1 MELRE
6 VIGRRRSIRFVKPY
20 KPVEKEK
27 IQVMFEAARIA
38 SHWGNVQTLR
48 AIAVF
53 KDSTEKDLV
62 DSLDGMIV
70 GWQVKIAPVIIFWY
84 LDPDAVDGQT
94 ESLLKLADAGA
105 LGVGTRQERTQ
116 AVNDVLVPIFANL
129 LPILKEPGISEVDC
143 GQGIAQ
149 ATLAA
154 FELGLGTC
162 CLGAGPK
169 GPAVMEAL
177 GVPSQ
182 CRLLL
187 IQTVGYPLE
196 HWEAGGQRPRLPF
209 EDLFHINNFGEPFP
223 RSEAVV
229 EELTRDGMF
238 TAPAPLPDRDD
249 ELEFMQKALNIKPPG
264 VL

>member
-38 SHWGNVQTLR
+38 SHWGNVQSLR

-116 AVNDVLVPIFANL
+116 AVNDILVPIFAGIKD
-129 LPILKEPGISEVDC
+129 ILKGPGISEVDC

-169 GPAVMEAL
+169 GPAVLEQL
-177 GVPSQ
+177 GVPSR

-209 EDLFHINNFGEPFP
+209 GDLFHINNFGEPFP

-249 ELEFMQKALNIKPPG
+249 ELAFMQKALNIKPPG